1 MTAIKNSLSI
11 FFFISLVKPCIVDVR
26 LKLNKANSSVHVH
39 QGRMLRSRNGWLF
52 GLDQWEDR
60 VSQQWPMTVMRMVVG
75 MLWLARLSKMQVT
88 LLFWDFQGEVSSNGN
103 AAFVT
108 IDQSQSS
115 KLTKPFL
122 LSSYTELLN
131 MWSQACDKLG
141 EGTER
146 G

>member
-1 MTAIKNSLSI
+1 MSI
-11 FFFISLVKPCIVDVR
+11 REECWEVETDDY
-26 LKLNKANSSVHVH
+26 
-39 QGRMLRSRNGWLF
+39 F

-60 VSQQWPMTVMRMVVG
+60 VSPQWPMTVMRMVEG

-88 LLFWDFQGEVSSNGN
+88 LLFWDFQGAVSSNGN

-122 LSSYTELLN
+122 LSLYAELLN

-141 EGTER
+141 EGTEI